1 MKQGR
6 LLGLFLIV
14 MSLAGAISYLI
25 WQAPLGLYIGLGLGA
40 IALAIVMNIPPSSLS
55 ISPTQIA
62 LTTSLILTTGA
73 IVAEVSF
80 KDHSAAW
87 FFLIAAAF
95 SLPLVLGASRY
106 MRSLWLK
113 EQEKVSEPEAPQVP
127 QSFWQSLGEL
137 FIKLGELFIKGLSLG
152 LTAVLL
158 VTAGYAAW
166 RIWPKVSGN
175 TSALALLLLIFFF
188 LGSMVVER
196 ADKRPEQWLSP
207 EGLRA
212 LSGILREVLLLVT
225 FVLLLLN
232 AVTK

>member
-25 WQAPLGLYIGLGLGA
+25 WQAPLGLYIGLVLGA

-137 FIKLGELFIKGLSLG
+137 FIKGLSLG
-152 LTAVLL
+152 LTVVLL
-158 VTAGYAAW
+158 ATAGYAAW

-175 TSALALLLLIFFF
+175 TSALALLLLIFLF

>member
-137 FIKLGELFIKGLSLG
+137 FIKGLSLG

-175 TSALALLLLIFFF
+175 TLALALLLLIFLF